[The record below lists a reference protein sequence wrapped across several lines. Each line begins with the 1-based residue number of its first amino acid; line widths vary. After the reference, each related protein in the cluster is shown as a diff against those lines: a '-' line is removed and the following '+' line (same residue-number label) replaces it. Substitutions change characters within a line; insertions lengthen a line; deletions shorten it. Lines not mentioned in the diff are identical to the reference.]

1 MKTPKKILYVL
12 SWIIPLL
19 AKLGFAILGLVA
31 VPIALKAY
39 GSNSGNWPK
48 FFWIWA
54 NREHPVPPGWHGDSF
69 WTDFTWFAIRNPVNN
84 SRFIFDEPPA
94 DKLLAYGWP
103 SDQMEATDLIRLQA
117 TKAQRWV
124 TYKWMAGYRRVW
136 LGKEGKYS
144 EIWFGW
150 KLGSP
155 VPGLG
160 FTVQIRI
167 NRDIGT

>member
-1 MKTPKKILYVL
+1 
-12 SWIIPLL
+12 
-19 AKLGFAILGLVA
+19 
-31 VPIALKAY
+31 
-39 GSNSGNWPK
+39 
-48 FFWIWA
+48 
-54 NREHPVPPGWHGDSF
+54 
-69 WTDFTWFAIRNPVNN
+69 
-84 SRFIFDEPPA
+84 
-94 DKLLAYGWP
+94 
-103 SDQMEATDLIRLQA
+103 MEADALIGPKVSTA
-117 TKAQRWV
+117 SRWV
-124 TYKWMAGYRRVW
+124 TYKWMASYRRVW